1 MIISINKS
9 RFKVKIVA
17 TRDAIQ
23 NGMMKKR
30 FKIDIPEKIIGMSF
44 NKAKVYCLS
53 EGYRLYL
60 PEDNT
65 GDLNITYIIT
75 VKETDS
81 DGKILKANYGI

>member
-1 MIISINKS
+1 MK
-9 RFKVKIVA
+9 
-17 TRDAIQ
+17 
-23 NGMMKKR
+23 KKR

-44 NKAKVYCLS
+44 NKAKIYCLS
-53 EGYRLYL
+53 EGYRLYSYG
-60 PEDNT
+60 DNT